1 MVDIYQTANWE
12 ITYPPLSSTV
22 WYTILLAHTLQ

>member
-22 WYTILLAHTLQ
+22 WYIIVLAHTLH